1 MLRLIAWVAV
11 IPFLCP
17 LPVVRGSSPTDM
29 RKFDD
34 FGDINC
40 EGEMARLDNIAL
52 QLQNEPNSKAVLV
65 FFGGTTFR
73 GRLPRRGEA
82 AARAARL
89 KPYLVDR
96 RGIPFNR
103 VMVFDGG
110 YAKEWH
116 VEVWIVPIDLWF
128 PAPQPS
134 VPEGGV
140 KFREGR
146 VNPRDYRCEI

>member
-1 MLRLIAWVAV
+1 MSRLITVLTFIA
-11 IPFLCP
+11 ILSPSL
-17 LPVVRGSSPTDM
+17 LVRGSNPTSV
-29 RKFDD
+29 RKVDE
-34 FGDINC
+34 FGDIQC
-40 EGEMARLDNIAL
+40 EDEMARLDNVAI
-52 QLQNEPNSKAVLV
+52 QLQNEPESKAVLV

-73 GRLPRRGEA
+73 GKLPRRGDA

-89 KPYLVDR
+89 KPYLVER

-116 VEVWIVPIDLWF
+116 VEVWIVPLDMWF
-128 PAPQPS
+128 PAPQPTL
-134 VPEGGV
+134 PEGGV

-146 VNPRDYRCEI
+146 VNPRDYRCGV